1 MKQYALI
8 ILAIITSTSAVAQV
22 TDADVAQDTAWAA
35 SQNPSVPQSQI
46 DFQWNKYNKPPN
58 EIEKKSQWI
67 SVFSGNSWNPRLSR
81 SVTGY
86 KEVLVM
92 SRADTGQQGS
102 VVIPIINGRT
112 PSGKWGIPVV
122 GHGDANDYIH
132 FTFNGDSSLNVLDH
146 KYAGAITQVYVR

>member
-1 MKQYALI
+1 MKKYTLI
-8 ILAIITSTSAVAQV
+8 MFAIIASTSVNAKV
-22 TDADVAQDTAWAA
+22 TEADLARDQAWYA
-35 SQNPSVPQSQI
+35 SQNVSVPQSQI
-46 DFQWNKYNKPPN
+46 DSQWNNYNKPPN
-58 EIEKKSQWI
+58 EIEKKSPWI

-132 FTFNGDSSLNVLDH
+132 FTFNGGSSLKVLDH